1 VTSTY
6 RTERWGKCG
15 IWNAWTLTTHT
26 MDTNK
31 GWVRRRFR
39 VDHRFVSVLDA
50 EGMLLVAEDESRTAV
65 ND

>member
-1 VTSTY
+1 
-6 RTERWGKCG
+6 
-15 IWNAWTLTTHT
+15 